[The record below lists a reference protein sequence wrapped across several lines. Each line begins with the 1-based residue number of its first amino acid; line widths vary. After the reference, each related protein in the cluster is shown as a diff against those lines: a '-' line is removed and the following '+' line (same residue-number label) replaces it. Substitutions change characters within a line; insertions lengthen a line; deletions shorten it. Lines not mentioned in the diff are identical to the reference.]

1 MQNTFMPA
9 DQHRALVDALL
20 VAMGDLDPRNAII
33 IALAEV
39 GFIVPDTC
47 REDDE
52 EPPLAHKKTSKNK
65 ALSLT

>member
-1 MQNTFMPA
+1 MQNTYLPA
-9 DQHRALVDALL
+9 DQWSTLVNVLEAAHADS
-20 VAMGDLDPRNAII
+20 DPRNAII

-52 EPPLAHKKTSKNK
+52 KPPLA
-65 ALSLT
+65 A